1 MRFCAAIG
9 IAILATAGSVSPLGA
24 TAAVSGRVGAEAPR
38 TFSVVAAEGRF
49 TNWEFKRIA
58 RFVTAH
64 LQKKGYRVA
73 GRDQTPDM
81 VVKLRLSGKVLRDLG
96 TNMEFMSRPA
106 ARSSAAGEDYPYP
119 SGQLPAGR
127 GGRNLWRGTPAAWE
141 VHMKVEISRQDGRVR
156 LFEKASHKQVE
167 RTNIDGASRALVDA
181 TLATFPSTESQATA
195 VTDLFRRPPG
205 A

>member
-1 MRFCAAIG
+1 MRLCAAIG
-9 IAILATAGSVSPLGA
+9 IAILATAAIVSPVGA
-24 TAAVSGRVGAEAPR
+24 AEPASGRARAEAPQ

-58 RFVTAH
+58 KFVTAH

-73 GRDQTPDM
+73 GRGQTPDM
-81 VVKLRLSGKVLRDLG
+81 VVKLRLRGKVLRDLG
-96 TNMEFMSRPA
+96 TDMEFMSRPA
-106 ARSSAAGEDYPYP
+106 AWSSAEDGAYPYP

-141 VHMKVEISRQDGRVR
+141 LHMNVEIARPNGRVR
-156 LFEKASHKQVE
+156 LFEQVAQTRVE

-181 TLATFPSTESQATA
+181 TLADFPATES
-195 VTDLFRRPPG
+195 
-205 A
+205 